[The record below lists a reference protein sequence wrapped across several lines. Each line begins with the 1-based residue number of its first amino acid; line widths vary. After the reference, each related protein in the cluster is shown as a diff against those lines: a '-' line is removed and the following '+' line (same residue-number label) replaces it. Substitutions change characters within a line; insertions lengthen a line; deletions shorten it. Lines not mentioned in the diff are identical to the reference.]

1 MEFQD
6 NIIKE
11 YLRNVYFITGTP
23 CGGKTT
29 VSRALGKK
37 YGIAVYDIDER
48 FPGHQAISDKEHQ
61 PNMNKVFR
69 DADEFFGRSVEEY
82 KKWLLDNTREQLDF
96 VILDLMRLAQN
107 GRIICDCH
115 LTLEQAEKL
124 TDPSRIVF
132 MIREPV
138 NLIDEY
144 CNRPDHQD
152 FKEFIE
158 SATNPEAAKANCN
171 ETLCNLNRKV
181 YDSIKKSEFNW
192 IERDNSRSVDDT
204 VKLVENCYGWN
215 L

>member
-37 YGIAVYDIDER
+37 YGIPVYDIDER
-48 FPGHQAISDKEHQ
+48 FPEHQAISDKEHQ

-82 KKWLLDNTREQLDF
+82 KKWLLDNTKEQLDF
-96 VILDLMRLAQN
+96 VILDLMRLSQN

-204 VKLVENCYGWN
+204 VKLVENCFGWN